1 MEKTSTGKIIQ
12 SVQRAIDILNCFDD
26 LNTALTLGQI
36 SERLALNKS
45 TVHGILNTLHCNDF
59 VRQIPTGQYMLGPA
73 MLGRH
78 HQEGEVRRKVLLECA
93 RDAMIHIANEYHV
106 NCSLFVLD
114 VDELVIVKRFLP
126 EHAMYTVNCSADSYI
141 NPLYCT
147 ASGKI
152 LLSTM
157 SSSELDTYLKNHELI
172 AHTANTITN
181 KEQLIRA
188 LDAIRAEGYGIENE
202 ELGMG
207 VSALSVPIWDAAH
220 NLAATVS
227 VTGISYLLNSRRQ
240 EIVAELKALAARME
254 EKLF

>member
-93 RDAMIHIANEYHV
+93 RDTMIHIANEYHV

-172 AHTANTITN
+172 AHTANTITT
-181 KEQLIRA
+181 
-188 LDAIRAEGYGIENE
+188 
-202 ELGMG
+202 
-207 VSALSVPIWDAAH
+207 SV
-220 NLAATVS
+220 NTNRQTGEVTVGRTVS
-227 VTGISYLLNSRRQ
+227 SWSGDEFEFEGAGY
-240 EIVAELKALAARME
+240 EINPTMVSIY
-254 EKLF
+254 EKLNETYNHANN

>member
-1 MEKTSTGKIIQ
+1 M
-12 SVQRAIDILNCFDD
+12 
-26 LNTALTLGQI
+26 
-36 SERLALNKS
+36 
-45 TVHGILNTLHCNDF
+45 
-59 VRQIPTGQYMLGPA
+59 
-73 MLGRH
+73 
-78 HQEGEVRRKVLLECA
+78 
-93 RDAMIHIANEYHV
+93 
-106 NCSLFVLD
+106 LD

-172 AHTANTITN
+172 AHTVNTITT
-181 KEQLIRA
+181 KERLIRA

-207 VSALSVPIWDAAH
+207 VSALSVPIWEAAH

-227 VTGISYLLNSRRQ
+227 VTGVSYLLNSRRP

>member
-1 MEKTSTGKIIQ
+1 
-12 SVQRAIDILNCFDD
+12 
-26 LNTALTLGQI
+26 
-36 SERLALNKS
+36 
-45 TVHGILNTLHCNDF
+45 
-59 VRQIPTGQYMLGPA
+59 MLGPA

-93 RDAMIHIANEYHV
+93 RDTMIHIANEYHV

-157 SSSELDTYLKNHELI
+157 SSDELDTYLKNHELI
-172 AHTANTITN
+172 AHTANTITTR
-181 KEQLIRA
+181 EQLIRA

-207 VSALSVPIWDAAH
+207 VSALSAPIWDAAH

-227 VTGISYLLNSRRQ
+227 VTGISYLLNSRRR
-240 EIVAELKALAARME
+240 EIIDEMKALTARME
-254 EKLF
+254 KKLF